1 MLCRGEGRER
11 GGIISWIGR
20 PSGIRALLLVFSGT
34 GAQMGGMEGG
44 REDEEAQKQGKQQR
58 DGDWQTKKNVMRL
71 SNSPYVVLRV
81 SPIIFFKFPEQQ
93 DKV

>member
-44 REDEEAQKQGKQQR
+44 RTRRHRNRANSREMEIGR
-58 DGDWQTKKNVMRL
+58 LKKCDASL
-71 SNSPYVVLRV
+71 
-81 SPIIFFKFPEQQ
+81 
-93 DKV
+93 